1 MREVLKALFAWE
13 GTIEHPRW
21 HTGSFWSQEDI
32 RRYAEAH
39 VRAENARVKAGL
51 SPEPQEWPRCMGPS
65 TAARP
70 RVRLNDSIIQHRI
83 LL

>member
-32 RRYAEAH
+32 RRHAEAH
-39 VRAENARVKAGL
+39 VRAGNARVKAGL
-51 SPEPQEWPRCMGPS
+51 SPEPQE
-65 TAARP
+65 
-70 RVRLNDSIIQHRI
+70 
-83 LL
+83 

>member
-13 GTIEHPRW
+13 GTTEHSRW

-39 VRAENARVKAGL
+39 VRAENARAKAGL
-51 SPEPQEWPRCMGPS
+51 SPELQE
-65 TAARP
+65 
-70 RVRLNDSIIQHRI
+70 
-83 LL
+83 

>member
-13 GTIEHPRW
+13 GTIEHSRW

-39 VRAENARVKAGL
+39 VRAGNARAKAGL
-51 SPEPQEWPRCMGPS
+51 SPEPQE
-65 TAARP
+65 
-70 RVRLNDSIIQHRI
+70 
-83 LL
+83 